1 MMPLQAYLIVA
12 GALFAIGLWG
22 VISQRGLV
30 MILMALELMLSAAN
44 IEILAFW
51 RALAPVSIDAHVFAI
66 VVLTIA
72 SVEEAVGL
80 GVALM
85 MYRRRTTQNVDRFRE
100 LRG

>member
-1 MMPLQAYLIVA
+1 MIPLQAYLLVA
-12 GALFAIGLWG
+12 SALFAIGVWG
-22 VISQRGLV
+22 VTTQRALV

-44 IEILAFW
+44 LEILAFW
-51 RALAPVSIDAHVFAI
+51 RYLAPAQIDSHIFAI

-80 GVALM
+80 GIALM
-85 MYRRRTTQNVDRFRE
+85 LYRRRATQNVDRFAE

>member
-1 MMPLQAYLIVA
+1 MIPLQGYLIVA
-12 GALFAIGLWG
+12 AGLFSVGLWG
-22 VISQRGLV
+22 VMSQRGLV

-44 IEILAFW
+44 LEVLAFW
-51 RALAPVSIDAHVFAI
+51 RYLSPTQIDPHVFAI

-85 MYRRRTTQNVDRFRE
+85 LYRRRSTQNVDRFAE

>member
-1 MMPLQAYLIVA
+1 VIPLQGYLIVA
-12 GALFAIGLWG
+12 AALFSVGLWG
-22 VISQRGLV
+22 VMSQRGLL

-44 IEILAFW
+44 LEVLAFW
-51 RALAPVSIDAHVFAI
+51 RYLAPTQIDPHLFAI

-85 MYRRRTTQNVDRFRE
+85 LYRRRATQNVDRFAE